1 MVEEDE
7 PVEVGRK
14 QVNHRVIEIKDGNIL
29 RSQHWLLLSSAES
42 KENLF
47 SLRY

>member
-14 QVNHRVIEIKDGNIL
+14 QVKHRVIEIKDGNIL
-29 RSQHWLLLSSAES
+29 RSLYGLLLSSAES
-42 KENLF
+42 KENHF

>member
-14 QVNHRVIEIKDGNIL
+14 QVKHRVIEIKDGNIL
-29 RSQHWLLLSSAES
+29 RSLYWLLLSSAES

-47 SLRY
+47 SLRF

>member
-14 QVNHRVIEIKDGNIL
+14 QVKLSVIEIKDGNIL
-29 RSQHWLLLSSAES
+29 RSLYWLLLSNAES
-42 KENLF
+42 KENHF